1 MVTYTAYNSNN
12 YRLKTMRQELAI
24 SRLNELDS
32 KGRYVFLHRDLAKI
46 FHEDSPRSLNDSL
59 ARLVKTGL
67 LERPARGVYVYGL
80 SKNKNTSKTIELIA
94 TALRR
99 GEYNYV
105 SLESALSSYGVIS
118 QIPVD
123 RLTLMTTGA
132 KGTYKTDYG
141 VIEFTH
147 TKRSVSDI
155 LSQVINTDRPLRVA
169 SKVAALRDLKRVGRN
184 THLID
189 MDAMT
194 HD

>member
-1 MVTYTAYNSNN
+1 M
-12 YRLKTMRQELAI
+12 KQELAI
-24 SRLNELDS
+24 HRLNELDL

-46 FHEDSPRSLNDSL
+46 FHEDSVRSLNDSL
-59 ARLVKTGL
+59 ARFVKTGL
-67 LERPARGVYVYGL
+67 LERVARGVYVYGL
-80 SKNKNTSKTIELIA
+80 SKNKRSSRTIEHIA

-99 GEYNYV
+99 GDYNYI

-123 RLTLMTTGA
+123 RLTLMTTGV

-147 TKRSVSDI
+147 TKRSIKDI
-155 LSQVINTDRPLRVA
+155 LKHIISTERPLRIA

-184 THLID
+184 THLVD
-189 MDAMT
+189 MEAMA
-194 HD
+194 DEE